1 MYSYVVTEAAEIH
14 IAKIIIFIYIYI
26 YIILVGKRVDSSY
39 RNVFEHLKIC
49 CYLEKLYTKLSRSHL

>member
-26 YIILVGKRVDSSY
+26 YYIGGEEGGQLI
-39 RNVFEHLKIC
+39 
-49 CYLEKLYTKLSRSHL
+49 